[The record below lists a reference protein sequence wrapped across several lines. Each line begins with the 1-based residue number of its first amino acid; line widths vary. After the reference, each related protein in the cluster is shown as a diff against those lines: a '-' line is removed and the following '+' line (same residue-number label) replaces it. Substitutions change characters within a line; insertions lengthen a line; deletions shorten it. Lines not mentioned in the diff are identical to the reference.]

1 MTVVAPLSPTQR
13 LVLRLIEAAADAGA
27 VCPTNNA
34 IADSVGVEPSSVFK
48 AVRALEDGGWIRV
61 KSFTHGREV
70 TVIASGRATRWDGG
84 RVPRGRAAPLAAP
97 AEVEEA
103 ADRPPPS
110 RASLLRVDRDP
121 CFLCG
126 TRADLGC
133 AHRPAAVSEDVSA

>member
-13 LVLRLIEAAADAGA
+13 LVLRLIEAAAEAGA

-34 IADSVGVEPSSVFK
+34 IANSVGIEPSSVCK
-48 AVRALEDGGWIRV
+48 AIRALEDGGWIRV

-97 AEVEEA
+97 ADVVT
-103 ADRPPPS
+103 DLTPPS

-133 AHRPAAVSEDVSA
+133 AHRPAAVPEEVSA